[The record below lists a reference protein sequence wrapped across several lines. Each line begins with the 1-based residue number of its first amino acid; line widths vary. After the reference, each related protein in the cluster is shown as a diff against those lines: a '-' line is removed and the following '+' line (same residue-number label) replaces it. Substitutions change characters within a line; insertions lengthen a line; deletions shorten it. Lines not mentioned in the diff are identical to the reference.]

1 MIFSVQ
7 QSKAIMKGIILAGGK
22 GSRLYPLTLSVS
34 KQLLPVYDKPMI
46 YYPLSMLLLAG
57 IREILIISTPTA
69 LPMFEELLGD
79 GKSLGI
85 KLHYIMQAEPRGLAD
100 AFIVGREFIGD
111 DNVCLILGDNIFYGH
126 GMPNSLRKA
135 ATLKEGA
142 TVFAYAVRDPQ
153 RYGVVE
159 FDESGMA
166 LSIEEKPENPRSNYA
181 IPGLYFYDNSVI
193 DIAANLAPSPRG
205 EIEITDVNL
214 EYLRQGKLHV
224 EMLGRG
230 TAWLDAGTHE
240 SLLQAG
246 QFVHAIQARQ
256 EMMISC
262 IEEIAWRMG
271 YISKAQLKMIADRY
285 SQNEYGD
292 YLRGISAEN
301 NEV

>member
-1 MIFSVQ
+1 
-7 QSKAIMKGIILAGGK
+7 MKGIILAGGK
-22 GSRLYPLTLSVS
+22 GSRLYPLTLSVI

-46 YYPLSMLLLAG
+46 YYPLSMLMLAG

-69 LPMFEELLGD
+69 LPMLEELLGD
-79 GKSLGI
+79 GESLGI
-85 KLHYIMQAEPRGLAD
+85 KLQYVVQTEPRGLAD

-126 GMPNSLRKA
+126 GMPQSLRKA
-135 ATLKEGA
+135 AELQEGA
-142 TVFAYAVRDPQ
+142 TVFAYSVRDPQ
-153 RYGVVE
+153 RYGVIE
-159 FDESGMA
+159 FDKNGMA

-193 DIAANLAPSPRG
+193 DIATNLAPSARG

-271 YISKAQLKMIADRY
+271 YIDKAQLKVLADKY
-285 SQNEYGD
+285 SQNEYGN